1 MSIKLNTHTLDQQ
14 LLNWSRPNFEEPF
27 QAAKAMQLAFDVAL
41 KGLGQVSPN
50 PLVGATLLDSQS
62 RFVATAAHLKYGSAH
77 AEQNLIQMLQDQGL
91 THKWKDA
98 VLYVTLEPC
107 AHQGKTPS
115 CALHLSKLGFKK
127 VVYAVQDPNPL
138 VAGKGIAILKAAGIE
153 VEQAFGDEA
162 QARRLNDVFFHHF
175 NHKRPFVALKAAQSL
190 DGSIAYH
197 GDQKKFISNDM
208 SRLYG
213 HFLRQ
218 KYDAIVVGP
227 KTVILDNPNLNVRYA
242 KLAEQGIQI
251 RDPKLVLFDPRAQI
265 LSSLAWQNIES
276 LKSKRQVFWVL
287 PDSALI
293 QKNFER
299 IKTEMLEAQPE
310 FKISAIF
317 IDAELAKEKILPRE
331 ALEFVLIQL
340 YMQGV
345 FSLLVEGGA
354 GLYQVFLQAGSVDKL
369 HLFYST
375 EIMIGGGRVP
385 FVLDAG
391 EQRKIILK
399 DRELTLIED
408 NFLLEAYIS

>member
-1 MSIKLNTHTLDQQ
+1 MSIKINTHTLDQKFF
-14 LLNWSRPNFEEPF
+14 NWTLPNFEDPM
-27 QAAKAMQLAFDVAL
+27 QASQAMQLAFEISL

-50 PLVGATLLDSQS
+50 PLVGATLLDPQS
-62 RFVATAAHLKYGSAH
+62 RFLATAAHLNYGSAH
-77 AEQNLIQMLQDQGL
+77 AEQNLIHMLQDQGL

-115 CALHLSKLGFKK
+115 CALLLSKLGLKK
-127 VVYAVQDPNPL
+127 IVYAVQDPNPL

-153 VEQAFGDEA
+153 VEQATGDET
-162 QARRLNDVFFHHF
+162 QARRLNEVFFHHF

-197 GDQKKFISNDM
+197 GDQKKFISNAQ

-218 KYDAIVVGP
+218 KYDAIIVGP
-227 KTVILDNPNLNVRYA
+227 KTLVLDNPNLNVRYA

-265 LSSLAWQNIES
+265 LTSLAWQNIEC

-293 QKNFER
+293 QKNFEC
-299 IKTEMLEAQPE
+299 IKAEILESQPE

-317 IDAELAKEKILPRE
+317 IDAELVKEKILPRE
-331 ALEFVLIQL
+331 ALDYVLKQL
-340 YMQGV
+340 YTQGV

-354 GLYQVFLQAGSVDKL
+354 GLYQVFLQAGLVDKL

-385 FVLDAG
+385 FVLDSG
-391 EQRKIILK
+391 EQRKILLQES
-399 DRELTLIED
+399 ELTLIED
-408 NFLLEAYIS
+408 NFLLEANLS